1 MCVFV
6 LFTVLASS
14 GIDYDIKLW
23 TPTAREPMEPLD
35 KDEVRRFHFYF
46 HRKAELRFSGFNMN
60 VISMSG
66 GSFALTE

>member
-35 KDEVRRFHFYF
+35 KDEVRRFDFYF
-46 HRKAELRFSGFNMN
+46 LRFSGFNMN
-60 VISMSG
+60 DISMSG
-66 GSFALTE
+66 GSCTLTG